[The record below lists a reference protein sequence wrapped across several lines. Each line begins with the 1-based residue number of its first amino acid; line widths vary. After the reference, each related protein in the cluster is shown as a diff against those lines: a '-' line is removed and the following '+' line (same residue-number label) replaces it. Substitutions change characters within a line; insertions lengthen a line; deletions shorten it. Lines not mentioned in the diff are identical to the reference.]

1 MRRYARGRPLLVKH
15 VRLVD
20 LDRGRSST
28 QPYDIL
34 IEKSRFSLIAPSG
47 EAPSPQGVS
56 LIDARLCYALPGLVD
71 SHAHMC
77 GIFLTKIPGP
87 RDILWMPRQIL
98 LNHRAQLRSGVTL
111 VRDMMAPLRL
121 SLLFRSLSQEP
132 ASGLPRV
139 VTAGPMLTVPGGY
152 PPYIPKDTRLRRALA
167 GPLRVELAGRDGA
180 RAWVDRLAR
189 AGVDWI
195 KIGYQSAGFDTARTA
210 IATPPADLFRAI
222 VERAHHHNLPVAV
235 HHYWLGDLRELLD
248 LPFDT
253 LEHITEDAEIDEP
266 TASKMAGRGLG
277 VTTDLEQSAF
287 ALEPHTF
294 LRMIEQG
301 TDNLLPA
308 PRSHIRRLLMDV
320 ASGKDIYGFE
330 PPRKLME
337 TAFIKNLIYRK
348 MRNVKR
354 LSEWGVRVAAATDSG
369 VHMFM
374 GILPRELCRL
384 SEAGLGTLE
393 ILKAATQEGARL
405 LGFSD
410 MGRIAP
416 GFRADMVL
424 YREDPLANIEAVKNP
439 EYVFREG
446 VLVLRPSQRP

>member
-1 MRRYARGRPLLVKH
+1 MRHDRGRPLLVTH

-20 LDRGRSST
+20 LDRGQSSPR
-28 QPYDIL
+28 PYDIL
-34 IEKSRFSLIAPSG
+34 IEKGRFSLIAPSG
-47 EAPSPQGVS
+47 EAPFPRTVPV
-56 LIDARLCYALPGLVD
+56 IDANHRYALPGLVD

-77 GIFLTKIPGP
+77 GIFLTEIPRP

-98 LNHRAQLRSGVTL
+98 LNHRAQVRSGVTL
-111 VRDMMAPLRL
+111 VRDMMAPLRV
-121 SLLFRSLSQEP
+121 SLLFRSLSEDP
-132 ASGLPRV
+132 RSGLPRV

-167 GPLRVELAGRDGA
+167 GPLRVELSGREDA
-180 RAWVDRLAR
+180 RRWVDRLAR

-195 KIGYQSAGFDTARTA
+195 KIGYQSAAFDTARTA
-210 IATPPADLFRAI
+210 IAKPPADLFRAI

-235 HHYWLGDLRELLD
+235 HHYWLRDLKELLD

-253 LEHITEDAEIDEP
+253 LEHITEDAEIEEP
-266 TASKMAGRGLG
+266 TVRTMAARDLA

-287 ALEPHTF
+287 ALEPYTF
-294 LRMIEQG
+294 LGLMEKG
-301 TDNLLPA
+301 SDNLLPV
-308 PRSHIRRLLMDV
+308 PRTCIRRLLTDV
-320 ASGKDIYGFE
+320 ASGKDIYGLK

-337 TAFIKNLIYRK
+337 AAFIKNVVHWK
-348 MRNVKR
+348 ARNVKR
-354 LSEWGVRVAAATDSG
+354 LSEYGVRIATATDSG

-384 SEAGLGTLE
+384 SAAGLGTVE

-405 LGFSD
+405 LGVSD
-410 MGRIAP
+410 LGRIAP
-416 GFRADMVL
+416 GFKADMVL
-424 YREDPLANIEAVKNP
+424 YREDPLVNIEAVKVP

-446 VLVLRPSQRP
+446 SPLLRPRKGP